1 MVRHSLMY
9 RANCDTVIMHTCG
22 LRRIDRI
29 EGQKSF
35 NGNFDRRGILRVLRC
50 LVAFI
55 REFECYR
62 IVTLYC

>member
-1 MVRHSLMY
+1 VVRHSLY
-9 RANCDTVIMHTCG
+9 RANCDTVIMRTCG
-22 LRRIDRI
+22 LRRIDMI

-35 NGNFDRRGILRVLRC
+35 NENFDGRDVLTVLRC

-62 IVTLYC
+62 IVTLCC

>member
-1 MVRHSLMY
+1 VTWRSCVL
-9 RANCDTVIMHTCG
+9 VG

-35 NGNFDRRGILRVLRC
+35 NGNFDRGDALRVLRC

-55 REFECYR
+55 REFES
-62 IVTLYC
+62 

>member
-1 MVRHSLMY
+1 VVRHSLY
-9 RANCDTVIMHTCG
+9 RADCDKVIMRTWG

-35 NGNFDRRGILRVLRC
+35 NGNFDRIDALRVVHC

-55 REFECYR
+55 REFECDKT
-62 IVTLYC
+62 VTLCC

>member
-1 MVRHSLMY
+1 VVGHSLY
-9 RANCDTVIMHTCG
+9 RANCDTAIMCTCG

-35 NGNFDRRGILRVLRC
+35 NGNFDRRDVLRVLRC

-55 REFECYR
+55 REFECDR
-62 IVTLYC
+62 TVTLCC